1 MTSST
6 LICEGFNVGRVEGN
20 LDFIVECF
28 DRVVDPSIDL
38 LLSLLS
44 SGCFVSVLTDILP
57 LAGPPILVVTEDA
70 LIDKALGDHSKL
82 LVPLHFHHIGS
93 RGLVSIGL
101 LSRSYL
107 LTQLIVS
114 LHDQIL
120 SGLGEASDSRV
131 SHASFVSFSVNVH
144 CVARRVLALRT
155 VRQLGHWRLWDSA
168 FAPNIVPADVLSI
181 GVHAF
186 LCRAPRSF

>member
-6 LICEGFNVGRVEGN
+6 LICEGFDVGRVEGN

-28 DRVVDPSIDL
+28 NRVVDPSIDL

-57 LAGPPILVVTEDA
+57 VAGPPILIVTEDA
-70 LIDKALGDHSKL
+70 LVDKALGDHSEL
-82 LVPLHFHHIGS
+82 LVPLHLHHIGS
-93 RGLVSIGL
+93 RRLVSIGL

-131 SHASFVSFSVNVH
+131 SHASFVSFSINVH
-144 CVARRVLALRT
+144 RVARRVLALRT
-155 VRQLGHWRLWDSA
+155 VRQLGHWRLWDST
-168 FAPNIVPADVLSI
+168 FAPNIVPADVFSF
-181 GVHAF
+181 GVHS
-186 LCRAPRSF
+186 LLRGAPRSF